1 MRRRR
6 SLEERIAEHRWLEQ
20 REIRQL
26 HEYVERCDGDVRRTL
41 IRLSTEIGD
50 KDPVAKSQDM
60 MIRLSLALDGQVS
73 GEQLE
78 AVGWAAVRRP
88 GRRRRARLLRRA
100 AAGGSAVPDQD
111 EGSG

>member
-1 MRRRR
+1 M
-6 SLEERIAEHRWLEQ
+6 
-20 REIRQL
+20 

-78 AVGWAAVRRP
+78 A
-88 GRRRRARLLRRA
+88 
-100 AAGGSAVPDQD
+100 AGGPRFVVRAGGVVLGSSDVQRQAGRQYRIRTKAQG